1 MPTRMSTGKKKHIRR
16 SWMVPSQVPSQRWI
30 FMDQE
35 MNREK
40 NQLWHLN
47 LFLSV
52 CPSVCLWLVG
62 SNFCLLLCV
71 CLQIHFSISFFLI
84 WSILSGYSFLEL
96 SWFLILFTALIV
108 FFLLVWGIGFD
119 VVIIVIVIFDLP
131 MEFHCNRHTQPVMEQ
146 WKQRNDYSALVN
158 GEGARTYRFRHI
170 GTVGF
175 HLEEKK
181 EKGWKMPRPWTMFDA
196 PPSLSSFPV

>member
-1 MPTRMSTGKKKHIRR
+1 M
-16 SWMVPSQVPSQRWI
+16 
-30 FMDQE
+30 
-35 MNREK
+35 
-40 NQLWHLN
+40 
-47 LFLSV
+47 
-52 CPSVCLWLVG
+52 
-62 SNFCLLLCV
+62 
-71 CLQIHFSISFFLI
+71 
-84 WSILSGYSFLEL
+84 ILDFIYC
-96 SWFLILFTALIV
+96 IDC

-196 PPSLSSFPV
+196 PPSLSSFPVEAEKTWPFPFFRWWEVGRRRVERREGGREHLNWRPAFQSMRLDGGSGRRS

>member
-1 MPTRMSTGKKKHIRR
+1 M
-16 SWMVPSQVPSQRWI
+16 
-30 FMDQE
+30 
-35 MNREK
+35 
-40 NQLWHLN
+40 
-47 LFLSV
+47 
-52 CPSVCLWLVG
+52 
-62 SNFCLLLCV
+62 
-71 CLQIHFSISFFLI
+71 
-84 WSILSGYSFLEL
+84 
-96 SWFLILFTALIV
+96 ILFTALIV

-196 PPSLSSFPV
+196 PPSLSSFPVEAEKTWPFPFFRWWEVGRRRVERREGGREHLNWRPAFQSMRLDGGSGRRS